1 MLVRRPRS
9 LRLGT
14 ELKLK
19 RLPFIVVEVTST
31 KIYIRLGGCARGVH
45 TIKALWRRRLMGIA
59 MVVLR
64 VVEVQVKWR
73 DG

>member
-1 MLVRRPRS
+1 MS
-9 LRLGT
+9 D
-14 ELKLK
+14 ELK

-59 MVVLR
+59 VVVLR
-64 VVEVQVKWR
+64 VVEVQVR
-73 DG
+73 